1 MEDQIPKFSNRTIMG
16 ATILVLVVVVSL
28 SFFDMGPGSITG
40 YSVSE
45 QWALEAE
52 EARDISW
59 PTSERPV
66 NSEVFSYEVTEE
78 GAITLPAKATMP
90 GTIVL
95 DFDNIGT
102 SKDKVL
108 VGSYMIIRRNG
119 AVVNMGF
126 TIMQGR
132 TMYTG
137 SKFSEPGSYEIEY
150 YVKLD
155 DGTVRQGTISFDVT
169 AQ

>member
-1 MEDQIPKFSNRTIMG
+1 MGDKTYNFSNRTIIG

-28 SFFDMGPGSITG
+28 SFFDMGPNTITG
-40 YSVSE
+40 YSVSQ
-45 QWALEAE
+45 QWALEEE
-52 EARDISW
+52 EAREIVW

-66 NSEVFSYEVTEE
+66 NSEVFTYDVLEE
-78 GAITLPAKATMP
+78 GKISLPSREIMP
-90 GTIVL
+90 GTVVL
-95 DFDNIGT
+95 NFDNIGT
-102 SKDKVL
+102 SQDKVL

-137 SKFSEPGSYEIEY
+137 SKISEIGSYDIEY
-150 YVKLD
+150 YAKLD
-155 DGTVRQGTISFDVT
+155 DGIVRQGSILFDVT
-169 AQ
+169 G